1 MVYSRASLDAV
12 LRRHGA
18 TLEAFEIIHDVH
30 GYKPLFRAAAKVAV
44 IILQRLR
51 RGGAQL
57 LIRATG
63 LVAQLFCRALPA
75 EEHSSSFQ
83 FDPGGGGDE
92 ASGAS
97 LAAAELFVACLH
109 FLRAIPR
116 VGTPDRLCCSVCGRA
131 ST

>member
-1 MVYSRASLDAV
+1 LTTNVCDVLFMVYSRASLDAV

-75 EEHSSSFQ
+75 EEHASSF
-83 FDPGGGGDE
+83 
-92 ASGAS
+92 
-97 LAAAELFVACLH
+97 
-109 FLRAIPR
+109 
-116 VGTPDRLCCSVCGRA
+116 
-131 ST
+131 